1 MLNEVVKSSIE
12 HNLYELTHKFV
23 YLVSVDI
30 YGKEMSIALVKDG
43 VAHYSAWKPDSNVNV
58 INATAFIVD
67 KQGHCITSDYAVEPW
82 NNEYDQATLKT
93 AFSEQL
99 GVPKEAITVGGMSE
113 SIQLKNKETSD
124 TGIIV
129 LRKNISKLGVG
140 WVVLK
145 RFSKDISDSELIKT
159 IPDLSQNSSISIL
172 PHAEIYT
179 YSFSSSGEALPVE
192 KSVTVVNNTNHIIQF
207 EATKKALPEGTPF
220 FDPKGNILGIYT
232 NSNKKSLDNISS
244 FSLISI
250 HY

>member
-1 MLNEVVKSSIE
+1 MLNEVVKNSIE

-67 KQGHCITSDYAVEPW
+67 NQGHCITSDYAVEPW

-129 LRKNISKLGVG
+129 LGKNISKLGVG

-172 PHAEIYT
+172 PPAEIYT
-179 YSFSSSGEALPVE
+179 YSFSSLGEALPAE
-192 KSVTVVNNTNHIIQF
+192 QSVSVVNNENHIIQF
-207 EATKKALPEGTPF
+207 QTIKKVLPEGAPF
-220 FDPKGNILGIYT
+220 FDSKGNLLGIYT

-250 HY
+250 HH